1 MVERFREAA
10 ASVTRTVSRTFVVA
24 GRSRRSEF
32 GYYWIASTLVGGAAR
47 LSVGPHLGWPSSA
60 MVPDAINLVVIVPF
74 FALFARRL
82 HDQGRSAWWALALP
96 PLVAANIYDHLRVNF
111 HAYDAAWPELSMW
124 ELILLIPA
132 IGSVAVMFIPGDVGP
147 NRYGHDPRL
156 DEREPDTV

>member
-1 MVERFREAA
+1 MVEAFREAA
-10 ASVTRTVSRTFVVA
+10 ASVTRTISRTFVVP
-24 GRSRRSEF
+24 GRSRRSEI
-32 GYYWIASTLVGGAAR
+32 GYYWIASALVAGAAR
-47 LSVGPHLGWPSSA
+47 LSGGSHLDWASAA
-60 MVPDAINLVVIVPF
+60 MVPYAIDLVVFVPF

-82 HDQGRSAWWALALP
+82 HDQGRSAWWVLALP

-111 HAYDAAWPELSMW
+111 HAYDTAWPKPGMW

-132 IGSVAVMFIPGDVGP
+132 LGALAVVLIPGDVGP